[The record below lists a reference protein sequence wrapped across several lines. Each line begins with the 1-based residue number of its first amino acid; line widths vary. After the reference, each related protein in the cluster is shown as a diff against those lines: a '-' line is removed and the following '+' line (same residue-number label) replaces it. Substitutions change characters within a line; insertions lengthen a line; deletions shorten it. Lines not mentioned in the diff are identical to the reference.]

1 MANARFRLPLC
12 TSIADAAERTVA
24 EAGLFDHYLAALAQH
39 GVEADRSAAWSDY
52 RVYALSGVMM
62 AIFASMNV
70 ERTQRGDEM
79 FAVMAERPARQ
90 ALVLGSLGM
99 LGI

>member
-1 MANARFRLPLC
+1 
-12 TSIADAAERTVA
+12 
-24 EAGLFDHYLAALAQH
+24 
-39 GVEADRSAAWSDY
+39 
-52 RVYALSGVMM
+52 MM

-70 ERTQRGDEM
+70 ERTERGDEM

-90 ALVLGSLGM
+90 ALALGSLEM